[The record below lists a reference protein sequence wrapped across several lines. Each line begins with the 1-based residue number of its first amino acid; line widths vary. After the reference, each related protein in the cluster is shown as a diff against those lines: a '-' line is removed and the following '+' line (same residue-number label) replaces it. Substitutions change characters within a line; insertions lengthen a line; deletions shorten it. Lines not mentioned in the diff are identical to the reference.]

1 MSTASKKDSKKEI
14 KKEIKKEPVQ
24 ESESE
29 MDHSDME
36 NDKHSIFNGDF
47 KKNPAE
53 AKFFLKHFN
62 AYKSLE
68 LFDEDGEAKLLKS
81 AWGESLEALEE
92 LVKKNNKREKTK
104 KTKFVPSNIEKPKK
118 PIDIFGKLF
127 SEESKAKGVKFSK
140 DNNYLVCRKTAWD
153 NLSKKEQE
161 KYNKQSQTDFEKY
174 EVEFAKQK
182 AEAITNGEFPED
194 KIKGPCTA
202 YFLFLA
208 EIRPKLT
215 DKFKDD
221 SDKNTKITKEAAKM
235 WKALSEK
242 DKEKYKSAYR
252 KEKIEF
258 DIKNQEWKTNEIER
272 IKKQE
277 GNGNEPANVK
287 IESSG
292 QKKVEKTEKAKSIIT
307 VSESDNTDSEEVE
320 VKSKKTKTKKAK
332 AEKVLEE
339 VIETI
344 EIEVVNEASEEEE
357 VIEKPKAK
365 ASKAKATKAK

>member
-1 MSTASKKDSKKEI
+1 MSTASKQASKQASKKDT
-14 KKEIKKEPVQ
+14 KEIKKEPIQ

-29 MDHSDME
+29 REHSDME

-53 AKFFLKHFN
+53 AKFFLKQFK
-62 AYKSLE
+62 AYQAME
-68 LFDEDGEAKLLKS
+68 LFDKEGEANLLKTS
-81 AWGESLEALEE
+81 WGESLEALEE

-127 SEESKAKGVKFSK
+127 SEESKSKGVKFSK
-140 DNNYLVCRKTAWD
+140 ENNYLVCRKAAWD
-153 NLSKKEQE
+153 NLSKKEQD
-161 KYNKQSQTDFEKY
+161 KYNKQSQKENETYDL
-174 EVEFAKQK
+174 EFAKQK

-202 YFLFLA
+202 YFLYLA
-208 EIRPKLT
+208 EIRTELT
-215 DKFKDD
+215 EKFKND
-221 SDKNTKITKEAAKM
+221 SDKNTKIAKEGGKM

-242 DKEKYKSAYR
+242 EKDRYKSVY
-252 KEKIEF
+252 KLEKAEF
-258 DIKNQEWKTNEIER
+258 DIKKQEWKTNEIER

-277 GNGNEPANVK
+277 GNGTGNEPANVK

-292 QKKVEKTEKAKSIIT
+292 QKKADKPKVTA
-307 VSESDNTDSEEVE
+307 SESDNTDSEEVE
-320 VKSKKTKTKKAK
+320 VKSKKTKAKK
-332 AEKVLEE
+332 EK

-344 EIEVVNEASEEEE
+344 EIEVVNEVSEEEE

-365 ASKAKATKAK
+365 ATKAKATKAK

>member
-1 MSTASKKDSKKEI
+1 MSTASKKDTKKEI

-92 LVKKNNKREKTK
+92 LVKKNNKREKIK

-127 SEESKAKGVKFSK
+127 SEESKEKGVKFSK

-153 NLSKKEQE
+153 NLSKKEQD
-161 KYNKQSQTDFEKY
+161 KYNKQSQTDFENY
-174 EVEFAKQK
+174 ELEFAKQK

-208 EIRPKLT
+208 DIRPKLT
-215 DKFKDD
+215 EKFKND
-221 SDKNTKITKEAAKM
+221 SDKNTKITKEGGKM

-292 QKKVEKTEKAKSIIT
+292 QKKIEKAEKAKSIVT

-320 VKSKKTKTKKAK
+320 VKSKKTKVKKAK

-365 ASKAKATKAK
+365 ATKAKATKAK